1 MDVSKR
7 LYTEAQQ
14 KQIRIKNLEE
24 NKNDSEWEK
33 NHNECTFSPRYISKM
48 WNYLLTQESEYLL

>member
-14 KQIRIKNLEE
+14 KQIRIKNIEE
-24 NKNDSEWEK
+24 NKNDPEWDK
-33 NHNECTFSPRYISKM
+33 NQNECTFSPRYMAKM
-48 WNYLLTQESEYLL
+48 YYKR

>member
-14 KQIRIKNLEE
+14 KQIRVKNIEE
-24 NKNDSEWEK
+24 NKNDPEWEK
-33 NHNECTFSPRYISKM
+33 NQNECTFSPRYMAKMYYKKSK
-48 WNYLLTQESEYLL
+48 

>member
-48 WNYLLTQESEYLL
+48 WNYLLTQ